1 VKNDDFRPGWDGS
14 WAVKRALQLARQMVF
29 AETSSILQVLTVF
42 ILVAPLGAR
51 ADTLFGNLPA
61 SDGNSGGFSISTKA
75 DNTFG
80 QAVEFTPLQDV
91 SFDSVTLWLNG
102 FTGRGLYSGQI
113 GVNLSLNL
121 MTDGSSYSPPLPP
134 SGPAEVMAT
143 AYAPPNDGSDAAFT
157 FDLSGSLQ
165 ANTPYWLFAYL
176 CTTGVDPM
184 DAYNCYWDNAGA
196 TAGDVDINGSAYFE
210 DGSFGALQ
218 SGAPAF
224 ALISVVPEPSS
235 TAIAGAMLLIP
246 LGLRAL
252 RRMRKP

>member
-1 VKNDDFRPGWDGS
+1 
-14 WAVKRALQLARQMVF
+14 MVV
-29 AETSSILQVLTVF
+29 AETFSSLQVLTVCV
-42 ILVAPLGAR
+42 LVAPLGAK
-51 ADTLFGNLPA
+51 ADTLLGNPPA
-61 SDGNSGGFSISTKA
+61 GGGDSGGFSISTEA

-102 FTGRGLYSGQI
+102 FTGRGLDSGQI

-121 MTDGSSYSPPLPP
+121 MTDASAYSPPILAG
-134 SGPAEVMAT
+134 GPAAVMAS
-143 AYAPPNDGSDAAFT
+143 ADAPPNDGSDAAFS

-176 CTTGVDPM
+176 CPTGADPA
-184 DAYNCYWDNAGA
+184 DAYNCYWDNAGT
-196 TAGDVDINGSAYFE
+196 TAGDVDINGSAYFV

-224 ALISVVPEPSS
+224 ALISAVPEPSS
-235 TAIAGAMLLIP
+235 PAIAGAMLLIS

-252 RRMRKP
+252 RRLRKP